1 MAPLRSLGNINSAF
15 DDFYARTGKDVGN
28 VAPPGF
34 SATGGTKTTSGN
46 YTIHTF
52 TSSGSFVVNAGSGE
66 VEYVVVAGGG
76 GGGGYYTLGVGN
88 AGGSSGGNTGYWPT
102 PKTAVTPQP
111 VPGDYNA
118 YGNLGGGGGYY
129 GGGGGG
135 GAGGMGCSYWTIY
148 YSCCKQM
155 QLS

>member
-76 GGGGYYTLGVGN
+76 GGGG
-88 AGGSSGGNTGYWPT
+88 
-102 PKTAVTPQP
+102 
-111 VPGDYNA
+111 
-118 YGNLGGGGGYY
+118 NLS
-129 GGGGGG
+129 GGG
-135 GAGGMGCSYWTIY
+135 GAGGFRSSVVGDNSGGNASAESKLTLSNGTTCPITIGAGGAVTLVMIMEVKVEIVFY
-148 YSCCKQM
+148 QTH
-155 QLS
+155 LHL